1 MQSCCRFFLNS
12 PKRSGLLEVIVKH
25 NVVDETRRKPL
36 LDLCKTRWAERQSAY
51 QHFYQAFVFI
61 TEALEMIGFKRH
73 LEKYGNTYADW
84 DTASRSDAQQLLAS
98 ITNFEFIIVF
108 LTVYQYLSHL
118 AGITV
123 KLQKQALD
131 ILEAHQ
137 QIAEISR
144 VYKLEQ
150 QNVDSGFVKIF
161 EHACR
166 ITNKVGSTVEMLRIA
181 SRQQHR
187 SNAPAI
193 SPCEYFQRN
202 VAIPLLDHIIMF
214 IDQQFSGSSITAVKL
229 LGLVPSILCSSK
241 PIDLGVCV
249 NQYSSDLPSPEL
261 FEMEIQRW
269 KNRYMPKQYKE
280 RPSSAADAIK
290 ECDKDMFPN
299 IYILLQIACTVPVT
313 SCEYE
318 RSASGLRRLNN
329 FMRASMGKDR
339 LSSLALLHIHYD
351 FCIDLDKVVDSFAK
365 LHPCRLEFEC
375 IL

>member
-1 MQSCCRFFLNS
+1 
-12 PKRSGLLEVIVKH
+12 
-25 NVVDETRRKPL
+25 
-36 LDLCKTRWAERQSAY
+36 
-51 QHFYQAFVFI
+51 
-61 TEALEMIGFKRH
+61 MIGFKRH

-84 DTASRSDAQQLLAS
+84 DTASPSDAQQLLAS

-144 VYKLEQ
+144 VYTLER
-150 QNVDSGFVKIF
+150 QNVDSGFAKIF

-166 ITNKVGSTVEMLRIA
+166 ITNKVGSTVAMPRIA
-181 SRQQHR
+181 LRQQHR

-214 IDQQFSGSSITAVKL
+214 IDQQFSGSFITAVKL

-241 PIDLGVCV
+241 PIDLGACV
-249 NQYSSDLPSPEL
+249 NQYSSDLPSLEL
-261 FEMEIQRW
+261 FEMEIHRW
-269 KNRYMPKQYKE
+269 KNRYLPKQYKE
-280 RPSSAADAIK
+280 RP
-290 ECDKDMFPN
+290 
-299 IYILLQIACTVPVT
+299 
-313 SCEYE
+313 
-318 RSASGLRRLNN
+318 
-329 FMRASMGKDR
+329 
-339 LSSLALLHIHYD
+339 
-351 FCIDLDKVVDSFAK
+351 
-365 LHPCRLEFEC
+365 
-375 IL
+375 